1 MSMAD
6 PPRTFLDALP
16 DDIAPRRRGGDSPI
30 PSTPTGTVVL
40 AEGDLS
46 TDFFVIL
53 SGTVEVL
60 RGGAVI
66 NRLGEGEVFGEA
78 GALDPGP
85 GYAMARNATIRA
97 ATASELGRLAED
109 DFTRLFA
116 GSDEFRTAVH
126 ALLSARS

>member
-16 DDIAPRRRGGDSPI
+16 DDTRRAVEAAIRR
-30 PSTPTGTVVL
+30 TEYAEGTVVL

-66 NRLGEGEVFGEA
+66 NRLGVGDVFGEA

-97 ATASELGRLAED
+97 ATSIELGRLAED

-126 ALLSARS
+126 ALLAARS